1 MAIHTITLLYSRNR
15 NKTMKLDHITIILI
29 FIAITV
35 FLSLII
41 FIALDEYS
49 KSNTRNA
56 IEQCGCNN
64 KQCILNITGKDK
76 IHISEWYKHCFNKK
90 P

>member
-1 MAIHTITLLYSRNR
+1 
-15 NKTMKLDHITIILI
+15 MKLDHITYILI
-29 FIAITV
+29 FIATV
-35 FLSLII
+35 ILLSLII
-41 FIALDEYS
+41 FIVNDEIS

-64 KQCILNITGKDK
+64 KSCILSTIRKDK
-76 IHISEWYKHCFNKK
+76 IHINEWYRHCFNKK